1 MKQIENKEVYQLY
14 ISLEGIRPVIW
25 RRLKMEVST
34 SLFELHNYIQFVFDW
49 KNYHLYRFDKNGVEF
64 GDSRLYDGDPVI
76 DVKHVPI
83 NTLLKNEK
91 DELLYEYDFGDSW
104 LHRIV
109 LEKVV
114 IDREGEFVRPECIDG
129 LRAAPPEDVG
139 GFPGFQEFL
148 KIWRDPDHPEY
159 NEMRRWA
166 GKKYDPD
173 TFDLKKANT
182 MLRMRK
188 KYIWEYDFNIN
199 MADYR

>member
-1 MKQIENKEVYQLY
+1 MCSSSIKRSFHQDRRSSISRKTFLSRPKVFHQVKPSIRHEVHLSAAQL
-14 ISLEGIRPVIW
+14 LV
-25 RRLKMEVST
+25 
-34 SLFELHNYIQFVFDW
+34 
-49 KNYHLYRFDKNGVEF
+49 
-64 GDSRLYDGDPVI
+64 YDGDPEI

-83 NTLLKNEK
+83 NTLLENEK

-199 MADYR
+199 MADIDRERVSDIES